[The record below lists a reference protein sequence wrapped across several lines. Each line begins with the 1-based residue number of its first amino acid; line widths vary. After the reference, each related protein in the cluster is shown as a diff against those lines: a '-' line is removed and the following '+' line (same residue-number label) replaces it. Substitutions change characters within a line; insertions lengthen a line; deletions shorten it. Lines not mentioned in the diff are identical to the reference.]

1 MESLFNEDIISFTE
15 VYSQCCQSL
24 SLSSNSWSRLL
35 YILDSLVISLLCFL
49 VNSRWS
55 LLSCGL
61 LLLLLGSSDGL
72 LSLSLPDLGLLVPL
86 GHDVLEGGS
95 DDGSLEL
102 LGPLVPFLGDI
113 LLKTLLVLP
122 PVEHGP
128 GHLTGITLQK
138 MSLVGSAG
146 RKPEVLAINLDQR
159 SAMAWVDLVPRVN
172 TQLYLHDGLF
182 FSCRSESSNIS
193 LVVLD
198 LAINLD

>member
-35 YILDSLVISLLCFL
+35 NVLDSLVIGLLCFL

-55 LLSCGL
+55 LLGCGL

-72 LSLSLPDLGLLVPL
+72 LSLGLPDLGLLV
-86 GHDVLEGGS
+86 S
-95 DDGSLEL
+95 
-102 LGPLVPFLGDI
+102 LVPFLGDI
-113 LLKTLLVLP
+113 LLETLLVLP

-128 GHLTGITLQK
+128 GYLTGITLQK

-146 RKPEVLAINLDQR
+146 QKPEVLAINLDQR

-182 FSCRSESSNIS
+182 FSCRSESSYYC
-193 LVVLD
+193 
-198 LAINLD
+198 

>member
-35 YILDSLVISLLCFL
+35 YILDSLVIGLLCFL

-55 LLSCGL
+55 LLGCGLFL
-61 LLLLLGSSDGL
+61 LLLCSSDGL
-72 LSLSLPDLGLLVPL
+72 LSLGLPDLGLLVPL

-113 LLKTLLVLP
+113 LLETLLVLP
-122 PVEHGP
+122 PVEDSP
-128 GHLTGITLQK
+128 GNLTGITLQK
-138 MSLVGSAG
+138 MSPVGSTG
-146 RKPEVLAINLDQR
+146 QKPEVLAINLDQR
-159 SAMAWVDLVPRVN
+159 SAMAWVDLVPRVHN
-172 TQLYLHDGLF
+172 NSIFMMDY
-182 FSCRSESSNIS
+182 SS
-193 LVVLD
+193 LVEVNQ
-198 LAINLD
+198 AIL

>member
-35 YILDSLVISLLCFL
+35 YILDSLVIGLLCFL

-55 LLSCGL
+55 LLGCGL
-61 LLLLLGSSDGL
+61 LLLLLCSSDGL
-72 LSLSLPDLGLLVPL
+72 LSLGLPDLGLLVPL

-102 LGPLVPFLGDI
+102 LGPLVPFLGNI

-122 PVEHGP
+122 PVEHSRGY
-128 GHLTGITLQK
+128 LTGITLQK

-146 RKPEVLAINLDQR
+146 QKPEVLAINLDQR
-159 SAMAWVDLVPRVN
+159 SAMAWVDFVPRVN
-172 TQLYLHDGLF
+172 TQLYLHGGLF

-193 LVVLD
+193 
-198 LAINLD
+198 

>member
-35 YILDSLVISLLCFL
+35 YILDSLVIGLLCFL

-55 LLSCGL
+55 LLGCGLFL
-61 LLLLLGSSDGL
+61 LLLCSSDGL
-72 LSLSLPDLGLLVPL
+72 L
-86 GHDVLEGGS
+86 
-95 DDGSLEL
+95 SLEL

-113 LLKTLLVLP
+113 LLETLLVLP

-128 GHLTGITLQK
+128 GNLTGITLQK

-146 RKPEVLAINLDQR
+146 QKPEVLAINLDQR

-172 TQLYLHDGLF
+172 TQLYLHDELF
-182 FSCRSESSNIS
+182 FSCRSESSYIS